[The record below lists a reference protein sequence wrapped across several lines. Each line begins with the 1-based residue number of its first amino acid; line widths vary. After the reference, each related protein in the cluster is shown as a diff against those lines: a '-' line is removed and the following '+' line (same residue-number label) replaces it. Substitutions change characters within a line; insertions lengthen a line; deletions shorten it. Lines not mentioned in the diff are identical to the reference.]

1 MAENTEKAVK
11 PIDGPGG
18 GGIEIRGPVRSV
30 ARLSSKAKVLLFGA
44 AAVVAG
50 GVVIGTI
57 TAGSGSKAQQ
67 AEAIASAS
75 MNDAV
80 GTVAAP
86 VAPTPVAPAP
96 SATLTPRETEQAQ
109 SVQGKTPVDSAASTG
124 LQQGNAAPT
133 PEQQHKE
140 WMEKHRYQRIEG
152 LVLANEAALS
162 ADTSKGGAGSL
173 QKLSR
178 SASAHDQDGGQ
189 SFDPAQAAA
198 QRYQSSRDKL
208 DRMQADAIDRAN
220 MPAGST
226 RGHTEEDPGPGQAK
240 NKSFLADMKKAE
252 SDGYLGEQR
261 QSSLAETS
269 LFAGSVIPA
278 VMLTAINSDLP
289 GTVSAQV
296 RQTVYDSRNPHIVLI
311 PQGSRLSGQYSSDV
325 SYGQK
330 RVLIA
335 WNHMIFPDGSTVN
348 LKGMLGGDGQGK
360 SGFEDDVDNHYIR
373 TFGSA
378 ILISMLGVGA
388 QMSQPQNSG
397 ALNTAPASA
406 QVTGA
411 VASSLNNTGDRLLNK
426 NLNIQ
431 PTLEIRPGYTFNV
444 LANRTIIL
452 PPYQ

>member
-18 GGIEIRGPVRSV
+18 AGIEIRGPVKNV
-30 ARLSSKAKVLLFGA
+30 ARLSSKAKALLFGA

-50 GVVIGTI
+50 GVVIGTM
-57 TAGSGSKAQQ
+57 TAGSSSKAKQ
-67 AEAIASAS
+67 AEAVAGSS

-80 GTVAAP
+80 GTVSAP
-86 VAPTPVAPAP
+86 VAPSPATAAT
-96 SATLTPRETEQAQ
+96 ATLTPRGDSTQAPQ
-109 SVQGKTPVDSAASTG
+109 QQGNAPADTASAG
-124 LQQGNAAPT
+124 LQQGNTAPT
-133 PEQQHKE
+133 PAQQHKE

-152 LVLANEAALS
+152 LVLASEAAML
-162 ADTSKGGAGSL
+162 AETSKGGGGGLQRPAG
-173 QKLSR
+173 R
-178 SASAHDQDGGQ
+178 SNTQDDAQ
-189 SFDPAQAAA
+189 DNHDPAQAAA
-198 QRYQSSRDKL
+198 QRYQLSRAKL
-208 DRMQADAIDRAN
+208 DRMQAAELDRASV
-220 MPAGST
+220 PGGAP
-226 RGHTEEDPGPGQAK
+226 RGQAEEDPGPGQAK
-240 NKSFLADMKKAE
+240 NKAFLADMKKAE
-252 SDGYLGEQR
+252 SEGYLGEPR
-261 QSSLAETS
+261 QPSLSETS

-296 RQTVYDSRNPHIVLI
+296 RQTVYDSRNQRIVLI
-311 PQGSRLSGQYSSDV
+311 PQGSRLTGQYSSDV

-348 LKGMLGGDGQGK
+348 MQGMLGGDGQGK
-360 SGFEDDVDNHYIR
+360 SGIEDEVDNHYVR
-373 TFGSA
+373 TFGSS

-388 QMSQPQNSG
+388 QMAQPQNSG

-406 QVTGA
+406 QVAGA
-411 VASSLNNTGDRLLNK
+411 LASSMNNTGNRLLNK

-444 LANRTIIL
+444 LVSRTIIL